1 MSDPRDIRRLVTEIR
16 SALDSHPREALVEI
30 LTYVFKEYVVE
41 GSTPL
46 ASGAGAILDARSE
59 LDGMPFAQVV
69 TWLQA
74 HLDHP
79 ELRLLEVAGERVT
92 VRVGGKGVAL
102 EVQTQPD
109 PLPPPRASVAAPAE
123 SAPAQAAN
131 ARPMPVTQTPP
142 VATAPRPQPA
152 APAQATPAA
161 PAQPGQAPAPGAPA
175 ANNAAPQ
182 QKEEPSE
189 QSSRFSLLEVD

>member
-1 MSDPRDIRRLVTEIR
+1 MTKDVKKMVGEIR
-16 SALDSHPREALVEI
+16 GALDGYPREQLQEI

-59 LDGMPFAQVV
+59 LDGMSFAQVV

-79 ELRLLEVAGERVT
+79 ELRLLEVAGERVS
-92 VRVGGKGVAL
+92 VRVGGRPVAL
-102 EVQTQPD
+102 EVQAQPD
-109 PLPPPRASVAAPAE
+109 PLPPPRASVAPPSE
-123 SAPAQAAN
+123 SAPAPTVN

-142 VATAPRPQPA
+142 VATAPRPQSA
-152 APAQATPAA
+152 APTPATPA
-161 PAQPGQAPAPGAPA
+161 APAPGAPA
-175 ANNAAPQ
+175 THAPPGQTPPAAA
-182 QKEEPSE
+182 KEEPSE

>member
-1 MSDPRDIRRLVTEIR
+1 MSDPRDIRRLVGEIR
-16 SALDSHPREALVEI
+16 GALETHPREALVEI

-41 GSTPL
+41 GATPL
-46 ASGAGAILDARSE
+46 ASGAGAILDARTE
-59 LDGMPFAQVV
+59 LDGMSFAQVV

-79 ELRLLEVAGERVT
+79 ELRLLEVSGERVS
-92 VRVGGKGVAL
+92 VRVGGRPVAL
-102 EVQTQPD
+102 EVQAQPD

-123 SAPAQAAN
+123 AA
-131 ARPMPVTQTPP
+131 ARAVGMTAGGPMSLTPTPP

-152 APAQATPAA
+152 APAPAQPA
-161 PAQPGQAPAPGAPA
+161 PPAQPGQPAAPA